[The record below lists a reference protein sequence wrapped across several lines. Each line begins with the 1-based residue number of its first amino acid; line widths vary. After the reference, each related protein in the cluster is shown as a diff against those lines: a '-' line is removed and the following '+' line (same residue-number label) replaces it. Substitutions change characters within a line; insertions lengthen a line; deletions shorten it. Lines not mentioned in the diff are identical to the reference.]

1 MDIQCPNKT
10 FYLEQHSHTFLPRVQ
25 DKHKDNSAVAQH
37 HHNKIHKKT
46 LIAMLGKYL
55 LLGTT
60 PIMTYAAVG
69 KPLSVLLLVGGGVG
83 LRVEAMIEV

>member
-10 FYLEQHSHTFLPRVQ
+10 FYLEQHSHTFLPKVQ

-55 LLGTT
+55 LLGTEDKKS
-60 PIMTYAAVG
+60 I
-69 KPLSVLLLVGGGVG
+69 KLQFL
-83 LRVEAMIEV
+83 